1 MQSFDRFR
9 MKGKRLR
16 MKVLVGEDRLE
27 DQDGVALGCPI
38 DFDIRRPYY
47 AAILCG
53 HVAQLGPNRLGSSG
67 HGRCREEDMATDKK
81 MELEILYCWD

>member
-1 MQSFDRFR
+1 MRGKRLRMKGKRLR

-27 DQDGVALGCPI
+27 DQDAIVLGCPI

-47 AAILCG
+47 AAMWR
-53 HVAQLGPNRLGSSG
+53 N
-67 HGRCREEDMATDKK
+67 
-81 MELEILYCWD
+81 